1 MRYNNADMTVA
12 LTLVPRD
19 GSARRVLDAEP
30 GTTILRAAH
39 AHGIDV
45 DAVCGGRG
53 RCTSCRVKFL
63 AGTIPPPTLGDCVQ
77 LGDDLVRDGYRLA
90 CQCAVTEPITVE
102 TSPPLDERAFQILG
116 ASATPS
122 RPGFKIDSGV
132 TKQLIRVALPREEHH
147 QTSDLEQLLA
157 ALGAPERDVPVP
169 VLQALPEALRDDPGS
184 VTVTRFSSQTLF
196 SFG

>member
-1 MRYNNADMTVA
+1 MTVA
-12 LTLVPRD
+12 LTLAARD
-19 GSARRVLDAEP
+19 ATGRRVLDVEP

-39 AHGIDV
+39 AHGVDI

-63 AGTIPPPTLGDCVQ
+63 AGTMPPPTLGDRLQ

-116 ASATPS
+116 AGVAPS
-122 RPGFKIDSGV
+122 RAGFTIDSGI
-132 TKQLIRVALPREEHH
+132 T
-147 QTSDLEQLLA
+147 
-157 ALGAPERDVPVP
+157 
-169 VLQALPEALRDDPGS
+169 
-184 VTVTRFSSQTLF
+184 
-196 SFG
+196 